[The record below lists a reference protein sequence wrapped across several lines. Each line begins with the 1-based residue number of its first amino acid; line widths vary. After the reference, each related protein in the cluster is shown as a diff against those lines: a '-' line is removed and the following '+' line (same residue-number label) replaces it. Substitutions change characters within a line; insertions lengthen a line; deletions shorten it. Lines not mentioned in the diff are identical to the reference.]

1 MHLFLIDNFSLSLNY
16 IQITSLVEKLASE
29 KEMYSTSVK
38 SAQDKIEQLKM
49 ALEERKSAFSTLQEK
64 YSAMENSLRL
74 AQQSQKRQEEY
85 IDNLK
90 HEGSRKEKDLEL
102 TIDKIREQLAFV
114 ERNNKEAIEVKKE
127 EIIALEKKKKEL
139 ESDLVR
145 ANNENEDVRNLLKER
160 EMKGNKLLMETEK
173 RYNEEIENLK
183 VEQSNRRQVD
193 LHKQKKLEE
202 AQLGMED
209 EVSQLKSKVLIF

>member
-1 MHLFLIDNFSLSLNY
+1 MHLFLIDDFSLSLNY
-16 IQITSLVEKLASE
+16 VQITSLVEKLASE

-183 VEQSNRRQVD
+183 VEQNNRRQVD